1 MVVPSCSVPWHS
13 QRPDSPQAIGARL
26 PATAR
31 SPRARCASAA
41 SEPDIEVRPLE
52 RYDALIA

>member
-1 MVVPSCSVPWHS
+1 MFGAV
-13 QRPDSPQAIGARL
+13 ALAAARL
-26 PATAR
+26 AASNRRSFARHRTITAR
-31 SPRARCASAA
+31 ALRECRGAA